1 MTKTAQEVFDFVANH
16 LFTQGVQAMGVQKDM
31 IGSTPICLYRG
42 PEGTKCAV
50 GAMIPDE
57 EYEPEMEGFSVRDL
71 PNLQTVIVN
80 DDIMANMELLES
92 LQCVHDVPANWDCND
107 LMRSALESVA
117 VGFKLDHSNLKNLSL
132 NR

>member
-16 LFTQGVQAMGVQKDM
+16 LFTQGVQAMGVQKGM
-31 IGSTPICLYRG
+31 TGSTPICLYRG
-42 PEGTKCAV
+42 PDGTKCAV

-57 EYEPEMEGFSVRDL
+57 EYDLEMEGFSVRDL

-80 DDIMANMELLES
+80 DDIMANIELLES
-92 LQCVHDVPANWDCND
+92 LQCVHDVPANWDSDD
-107 LMRSALESVA
+107 LMKSALESVA
-117 VGFKLDHSNLKNLSL
+117 VEYQLDPSNLKNLSL